1 MKIVLIG
8 SYPLNSACI
17 NGGVEA
23 SVYGLVH
30 ELGKKHNVVVF
41 DLPRKKGN
49 NLRENNGNIVIV
61 RSSNNCKTNIEG
73 SLCFYS
79 LFKQILV
86 ENPEVCHIHGTG
98 MFTYFIF
105 KKLKK
110 HRIPVLLTV
119 HGLVHVEKKKALQV
133 EFSIKKYFQF
143 LYQSFF
149 EGRLL
154 SSCRDIIVDT
164 EYVKK
169 EVQRHLSN
177 TKKSMLPKIA
187 VIPQGI
193 NDAFFEMES
202 SRNSNVILSVG
213 VFSSRKGHLQL
224 LDAFDMVAKKIPD
237 IKLVIAGGLSSKD
250 YYEKMRKKVEESPY
264 ENRIRLMPNIESM
277 ELMDLYRNAHVF
289 VLHSKE
295 ESQGIVLAEAMAVG
309 LPVVATNVGGIPDV
323 VKDGE
328 SGFLTDYSDTR
339 SFADSIIALMKDS
352 ALWDHMSQ
360 TGKTLSVQY
369 HWGTITQKIEE
380 IYKGLINS

>member
-61 RSSNNCKTNIEG
+61 RSSNNCKTNIGG
-73 SLCFYS
+73 SLSSSSF
-79 LFKQILV
+79 FKQILV

-133 EFSIKKYFQF
+133 DFSIKKYFQF

-149 EGRLL
+149 ERRLL

-169 EVQRHLSN
+169 EVQLCLNN
-177 TKKSMLPKIA
+177 TKKRMLPKIA

-193 NDAFFEMES
+193 NDAFYEIES
-202 SRNSNVILSVG
+202 SRNSNVVLSVG

-224 LDAFDMVAKKIPD
+224 IDAFDMVAKKIPD
-237 IKLVIAGGLSSKD
+237 IKLVIAGSLSSKD

-323 VKDGE
+323 VKNGV
-328 SGFLTDYSDTR
+328 SGFLTDYTDTR
-339 SFADSIIALMKDS
+339 SFADAIIALMKDS
-352 ALWDHMSQ
+352 ALWEYMSQ

-369 HWGTITQKIEE
+369 NWGTITKKIEE